1 MPKTISVTEF
11 GFFFQILDYL
21 YILNEVFGEWDP
33 SLSTKLIY
41 VFHIPHI
48 PSLNV
53 ILDNISNVRPLDC
66 NLPCEVRKE
75 IFLL

>member
-1 MPKTISVTEF
+1 MPKTKSVTEF

-21 YILNEVFGEWDP
+21 YILCEVFGEWDP
-33 SLSTKLIY
+33 TLSTKLIY
-41 VFHIPHI
+41 VFHIPYI

-53 ILDNISNVRPLDC
+53 ILDNISNVPPFDC
-66 NLPCEVRKE
+66 NLPCEVRKG